1 MNPTLRRWLPALAL
15 AISLLLHA
23 VALQPAWKGVQNAGH
38 GRDFASYYYGVQ
50 VASLGE
56 NPYEKQEL
64 NERARVEE
72 TRRSVHPFFY
82 PPPFLLAMQWTR
94 GLDLHGAYK
103 LWFWVDAMACLL
115 AGLALW
121 RMVPKD
127 STWLMG
133 AAVLA
138 WASSIPNNHLMGQAN
153 LPVLAITLWGLVL
166 SESEST
172 KPWKPWAGGALVGLA
187 AMLKMSPGLLVV
199 WWLVQGRWREALA
212 ACGTA
217 LLLSVL
223 SLPVL
228 GVEHQIF
235 FFTQVLPDFSD
246 GGYGGLSVPIDLFGN
261 HSIANLWAQVWPGD
275 SALSPQA
282 KTATSATVGLL
293 TLALLALT
301 WRTPK
306 GLHRWAALAALM
318 VLMVLTPVYAYEHH
332 VVFAIPAWFVLAA
345 ALQERKLHWTWLL
358 ILVPAFV
365 VSAWPILHWKRMAL
379 AQSPAV
385 GGMIQEGK
393 TLALFIQ
400 LSSCAFLAARGS
412 WTARRRP
419 GRTRA
424 D

>member
-1 MNPTLRRWLPALAL
+1 MA
-15 AISLLLHA
+15 
-23 VALQPAWKGVQNAGH
+23 ALQPAWKGVQSAGH
-38 GRDFASYYYGVQ
+38 GRDFASYYYGVE

-56 NPYEKQEL
+56 NPYEKRQL
-64 NERARVEE
+64 TERARAEG
-72 TRRSVHPFFY
+72 TRRSVHPYFY

-94 GLDLHGAYK
+94 AMDLHSAYK
-103 LWFWVDAMACLL
+103 LWFWIDALATLL

-121 RMVPKD
+121 RMVPKE
-127 STWLMG
+127 SSWLIG

-153 LPVLAITLWGLVL
+153 LPVLAITLWGLVV
-166 SESEST
+166 SESESPA
-172 KPWKPWAGGALVGLA
+172 PWKPWVGGALVGLA
-187 AMLKMSPGLLVV
+187 AMLKMSPGLLVL

-212 ACGTA
+212 ACGAA

-228 GVEHQIF
+228 GLEHQVF

-261 HSIANLWAQVWPGD
+261 HSIANLWAQVWPAD
-275 SALSPQA
+275 NALSPHA

-293 TLALLALT
+293 TLALLAIT

-306 GLHRWAALAALM
+306 GLHRWAALSALL

-345 ALQERKLHWTWLL
+345 ALQERKLHWAWLL
-358 ILVPAFV
+358 VLIPAFV
-365 VSAWPILHWKRMAL
+365 VSSWPILQWKQLAL
-379 AQSPAV
+379 AQGPV
-385 GGMIQEGK
+385 LGGLIQEGK

-400 LSSCAFLAARGS
+400 LLSCTFLAAGGT
-412 WTARRRP
+412 WAAFRRR
-419 GRTRA
+419 GLDRA